1 MRQSNGR
8 SGRLLSAG
16 RAEWWARR
24 SPRGRRK
31 QGHPAELVG
40 LSPCDVDA
48 VQNRTGETRLFDL
61 CVQGEALV
69 EAFAIANG
77 VERSDP
83 LYQIWSEALARIR
96 PPEAGVRPTSAGRP
110 KLTGSGISPPNAP
123 AIETT
128 VQPLQMQGNPPTKCH
143 RGGAGSWRAPWKKHP
158 VGHAP
163 DSPFGGKWIRTSGSA
178 RDKASVPRFRFGPPS
193 LMSTDGSRR

>member
-1 MRQSNGR
+1 VR
-8 SGRLLSAG
+8 
-16 RAEWWARR
+16 
-24 SPRGRRK
+24 
-31 QGHPAELVG
+31 
-40 LSPCDVDA
+40 
-48 VQNRTGETRLFDL
+48 
-61 CVQGEALV
+61 QGEALV

-128 VQPLQMQGNPPTKCH
+128 VQPLQMQGNPRRSAIAAALA
-143 RGGAGSWRAPWKKHP
+143 RGEHPGKNIPWGTHLTRRLEGNGFELP
-158 VGHAP
+158 
-163 DSPFGGKWIRTSGSA
+163 
-178 RDKASVPRFRFGPPS
+178 VPRAIRLRFRDFA
-193 LMSTDGSRR
+193 LARLR